1 MENKNANKNINYS
14 IELLRL
20 VLCFWVVLHHCC
32 KYVGKFKGRF
42 HVPTFMIMSFYFY
55 YNSLKAKTIIKI
67 NQRFE
72 RILIPYIIWP
82 TSIFI
87 FNNIFILAYSSLI
100 IQSI

>member
-1 MENKNANKNINYS
+1 MEDRSTKKNNYS
-14 IELLRL
+14 LELLRFI
-20 VLCFWVVLHHCC
+20 LCFWVVLHHCC

-72 RILIPYIIWP
+72 RILS
-82 TSIFI
+82 TSINFWFQI
-87 FNNIFILAYSSLI
+87 SSCFLL
-100 IQSI
+100 SI